1 METTLTKPTT
11 TGMTNF
17 TTKPL
22 DPFMTSNF
30 FDVPMNNGIMETVPS
45 VNIREE
51 KNDYVIEVAA
61 PGLKKNDFEI
71 GVAGNIVTI
80 ATNLNTAATNTATTD
95 TDSTLRNEFDF
106 TCFTRTVA
114 LPEFA
119 DTTSIVAKYECGV
132 LTLTVTKKAD
142 AKKMGTTKI
151 KVN

>member
-1 METTLTKPTT
+1 MQTTLTKPTT
-11 TGMTNF
+11 VVTNF

-61 PGLKKNDFEI
+61 PGLKKGDFEI
-71 GVAGNIVTI
+71 AVAGNIITI
-80 ATNLNTAATNTATTD
+80 ATNLNAVAANTVNTNT
-95 TDSTLRNEFDF
+95 DSILRNEFDF

-119 DTTSIVAKYECGV
+119 DTTTVVAKYECGV
-132 LTLTVTKKAD
+132 LTLTVAKKAE